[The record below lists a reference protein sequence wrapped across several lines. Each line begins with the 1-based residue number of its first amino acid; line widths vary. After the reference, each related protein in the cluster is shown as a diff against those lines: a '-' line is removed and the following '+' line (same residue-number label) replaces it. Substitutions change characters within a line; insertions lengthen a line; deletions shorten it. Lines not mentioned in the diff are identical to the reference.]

1 MELKQEIERRRTFAI
16 ISHPDAGKTTLTE
29 KLLLFGG
36 AIHVA
41 GAVKSNKIKRGATS
55 DFMEIER
62 QRGISV
68 ATSVMGFEYGD
79 VKINILDTPG
89 HEDFAEDTYRTLTAV
104 DSVIIVID
112 GAKGVETQTRKLMEV
127 CRMRNTPV
135 MVFVNKLDRP
145 CKDPFDLLDEIER
158 ELKIQVR
165 PLAWPISTGP
175 TFKGV
180 YDLYADR
187 LSLFF
192 AEDRQTAEGQTLD
205 IQLDDPA
212 IDEYINPFTQHLRDD
227 LELVEGVYPPF
238 ELDSYRKGEVA
249 PVFFG
254 SALNNFG
261 VRELLDCFV
270 HIAPSPGKSHTLQRD
285 VSPYEEKLT
294 GFVFKIHANMDPNH
308 RDRIAFLKICSGR
321 FERNKPYLHVPSGK
335 TIKFASPTAFMAEKK
350 SVIDEAYPGDIVG
363 LHDTGNFK
371 IGDTFTEGET
381 LRFTGIPSFSPELF
395 RYIENAD
402 PMKFKQLAKGI
413 DQLMDEGVAQLFT
426 SRMNG
431 RKIIGTVG
439 ALQFEVI
446 EYRLQHE
453 YGAKCRYEPIQ
464 IHKACWVE
472 SDDEEQMNDF
482 RKRKFNSMAFDKH
495 GREKVS
501 RSTVTSARGLLS
513 SARNVRQPLMLYD
526 TTISTPARQAIGM
539 YCANGIRNSRISS
552 STTAWTIPATGVRPP
567 LLMLVIVRA
576 IAPVAGIPPNSGV
589 TRLAA
594 PCAISSV
601 FESWRSPVTPSA
613 TVADSNDSM
622 APSTAIVTATGNR
635 FLIASQFSSGTAAP
649 GRLGRIV
656 KRSPIVSMP
665 SIPPYRFRK

>member
-1 MELKQEIERRRTFAI
+1 MELEQEIRRRRTFAI

-41 GAVKSNKIKRGATS
+41 GAVKSNKIKKGATS

-68 ATSVMGFEYGD
+68 ATSVMGFEYKD

-135 MVFVNKLDRP
+135 MVFINKLDRP
-145 CKDPFDLLDEIER
+145 CKDPFDLLDEIEK
-158 ELKIQVR
+158 ELKIKVR

-180 YDLYADR
+180 YDLVFATGHIFGADKQ
-187 LSLFF
+187 S
-192 AEDRQTAEGQTLD
+192 AEGETLD
-205 IQLDDPA
+205 VKLNDPA
-212 IDEYINPFTQHLRDD
+212 IDRYIEPFTQHLRDD

-238 ELDSYRKGEVA
+238 ELDSYRAGTVA

-261 VRELLDCFV
+261 VRELLDCFID
-270 HIAPSPGKSHTLQRD
+270 IAPSPGKSHTAQRD
-285 VSPYEEKLT
+285 IDPYEPKLT

-308 RDRIAFLKICSGR
+308 RDRIAFLKICSGV
-321 FERNKPYLHVPSGK
+321 FERNKPYLHVRSGK
-335 TIKFASPTAFMAEKK
+335 NIKFAAPTAFMAEKK
-350 SVIDEAYPGDIVG
+350 SVIDEAFPGDIVG

-371 IGDTFTEGET
+371 IGDTFTEGEQ
-381 LRFTGIPSFSPELF
+381 LQFVGIPSFSPELF
-395 RYIENAD
+395 RYIENGD

-426 SRMNG
+426 SKMNG

-446 EYRLQHE
+446 QYRLEHE
-453 YGAKCRYEPIQ
+453 YGALCRYEPVQ
-464 IHKACWVE
+464 VYKACWVE
-472 SDDEEQMNDF
+472 SDNEAQMEDF
-482 RKRKFNSMAFDKH
+482 RKRKFNSMALDKH
-495 GREKVS
+495 GREVFLAD
-501 RSTVTSARGLLS
+501 TSYALS
-513 SARNVRQPLMLYD
+513 LAQEKFPD
-526 TTISTPARQAIGM
+526 
-539 YCANGIRNSRISS
+539 IRFHFTSE
-552 STTAWTIPATGVRPP
+552 
-567 LLMLVIVRA
+567 
-576 IAPVAGIPPNSGV
+576 
-589 TRLAA
+589 
-594 PCAISSV
+594 
-601 FESWRSPVTPSA
+601 F
-613 TVADSNDSM
+613 
-622 APSTAIVTATGNR
+622 
-635 FLIASQFSSGTAAP
+635 
-649 GRLGRIV
+649 
-656 KRSPIVSMP
+656 
-665 SIPPYRFRK
+665 